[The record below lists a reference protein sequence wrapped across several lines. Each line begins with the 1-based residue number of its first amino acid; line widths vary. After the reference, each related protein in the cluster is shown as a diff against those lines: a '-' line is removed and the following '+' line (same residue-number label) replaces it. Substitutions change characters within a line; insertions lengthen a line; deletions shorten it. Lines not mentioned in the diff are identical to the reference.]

1 MLDEALRGHL
11 LAVWQHASTRQPLL
25 EAHEHAYAQLDLSPP
40 FCLVS
45 ATLLF
50 LSFFPFSEADYCDV
64 VCDVDEEGIKAAP
77 EEMVRLSTPAKPE
90 QLADEGAQDI
100 EADEL
105 PSPTSVLL
113 HEPAPPKMRRN
124 MPASYGAKKATYDA
138 TVREPMHFHA
148 FNEFS
153 PMLTHW

>member
-1 MLDEALRGHL
+1 M
-11 LAVWQHASTRQPLL
+11 
-25 EAHEHAYAQLDLSPP
+25 
-40 FCLVS
+40 
-45 ATLLF
+45 
-50 LSFFPFSEADYCDV
+50 
-64 VCDVDEEGIKAAP
+64 VCDVDEETALPRGTP
-77 EEMVRLSTPAKPE
+77 EETARLSTPPKP
-90 QLADEGAQDI
+90 QHAGAVLPLADEGSEDI

-124 MPASYGAKKATYDA
+124 MPASYGAYGAKYSHASKYDA
-138 TVREPMHFHA
+138 TIREPMHFHA

>member
-11 LAVWQHASTRQPLL
+11 LAVWQHASARQPLL
-25 EAHEHAYAQLDLSPP
+25 EAHEHAYAHPHLSIA
-40 FCLVS
+40 LSAVRNIIVS
-45 ATLLF
+45 LPL
-50 LSFFPFSEADYCDV
+50 PFSEADYCDV